1 MNLVL
6 TKMFDLFH
14 EISQTIKN
22 NRLRTALTGLAVAW
36 GIFMLI
42 VLLGAARGVVN
53 DFEGQAATSSVNSIR
68 LWSGT
73 TSMPYKG
80 YKDGRWVRMH
90 YKDIDAIEKEV
101 PAAKEV
107 AISTSVSGQTIV
119 GPKDYISAS
128 PDAVFPDEAR
138 SQRITD
144 IKGRFINQKDIS
156 DLRRVIVLHRDNA
169 GLLFGD
175 PDKALGREVQMA
187 KLSWKVVGVYGHRW
201 RKSSFIPYT
210 TYKAISG
217 ADGYVDQMTVRVDGI
232 TSEAQADATESQIR
246 SVLARRHEF
255 DTADSNAV
263 WVWNQFSNYL
273 KQGQGMVYLNLAVWV
288 IGILTLLTGIVGV
301 SNIMFVSVR
310 ERIHEIGIRR
320 AIGAKP
326 SNIIIQILAESV
338 AITSLFG
345 YIGLVAGM
353 AVLQLLDFLLGD
365 SMGFTNPT
373 VDISIAMQVT
383 VALVIA
389 GAVAGLF
396 PAIKAT
402 KVKPV
407 EALRDE

>member
-1 MNLVL
+1 
-6 TKMFDLFH
+6 MFDLIR
-14 EISQTIKN
+14 EISQTISN
-22 NRLRTALTGLAVAW
+22 NKLRTALTGLAVAW

-53 DFEGQAATSSVNSIR
+53 SFQDQAATSSVNSIR

-90 YKDIDAIEKEV
+90 QKDMDAIEDEV

-107 AISTSVSGQTIV
+107 AIATTVSGHNIV
-119 GPKDYISAS
+119 GPKDYVSAS
-128 PDAVFPDEAR
+128 LDAVYPDEAR

-156 DLRRVIVLHRDNA
+156 DLRRTIVLHRDNA
-169 GLLFGD
+169 RLLFGD
-175 PDKALGREVQMA
+175 PDKALGKEVQVA
-187 KLSWKVVGVYGHRW
+187 KLSWKVVGVYSHRW
-201 RKSSFIPYT
+201 RRSTFIPYT

-217 ADGYVDQMTVRVDGI
+217 ADGYVDEMTVRVDGI
-232 TSEAQADATESQIR
+232 ASEAEADATESQIR

-255 DTADSNAV
+255 DPADPNAV
-263 WVWNQFSNYL
+263 WVWNQFANYL
-273 KQGQGMVYLNLAVWV
+273 KQSQGMVYLNLAVWV
-288 IGILTLLTGIVGV
+288 IGVLTLLTGIVGV

-326 SNIIIQILAESV
+326 KNIIMQILAESV
-338 AITSLFG
+338 AITALFG

-353 AVLQLLDFLLGD
+353 AVLQVLDAFLGD
-365 SMGFTNPT
+365 SQGFKNPT
-373 VDISIAMQVT
+373 VDISIAVQVT
-383 VALVIA
+383 IALIVA
-389 GAVAGLF
+389 GAIAGLF